1 MITPAFELSQDPDFL
16 TIIIKIPY
24 ARASE
29 FDVYFEGEDF
39 KFYAKPYFLRQPDI
53 FFFFNFFFFSPLC
66 RLTLPGR
73 VVEDGREKASYNT
86 DEGIRTFTI
95 QLPKEIPGQ
104 CFEGLDMLTSLLTPK
119 KLKLATP
126 LVEEIGTAKKKSEE
140 EDDDFDWEIEQTPYE
155 ETAESTLQQKYCYG
169 FGNLHSAVLQR
180 LQDELTD
187 VIDIKDADRV
197 PVSERRR
204 KRLAAEAAKFD
215 PDHYLADFFEDEAIE
230 HVLKYKPWW
239 IDAHKKKIALQH
251 QEHDGQ
257 TFVLF
262 SEEER
267 EQLRKFKNK
276 SYLLDKRTRHHI
288 YLGLIDILLAYCYE
302 ICVNEGDKNVESPW
316 NVRKLSATLCWLE
329 SFTSIHEVLVSFGRR
344 VLCYPLYRHF
354 RLVTRAIDDAVMIL
368 QLGKGAVLKC
378 LLDIHKIFREN
389 DPSYI
394 LNDLF
399 ITDYC
404 IWIQKI
410 KSKKLAALA
419 ESLQKTTLTKS
430 HTGLE
435 LEELE
440 AAAVLVQEEESKLKA
455 AGSVSKQ
462 QLPSSESDTSDS
474 EESSNTSSSE
484 TEASDSDEQE
494 PSTSE
499 DGKINSSQD
508 TLQEERTAPVIDCNG
523 LRPDTNTSMFEVSD
537 EKAKVSLQ
545 STSIPG
551 KLIKELEKQ
560 MHTAIRLSEQPEGL
574 ATTSCAVSQ
583 QQENFAS
590 EPDSLAKDAIGKGNF
605 LEVSSKK
612 NPFLFLCSTNEDE
625 D

>member
-1 MITPAFELSQDPDFL
+1 
-16 TIIIKIPY
+16 
-24 ARASE
+24 
-29 FDVYFEGEDF
+29 
-39 KFYAKPYFLRQPDI
+39 
-53 FFFFNFFFFSPLC
+53 
-66 RLTLPGR
+66 
-73 VVEDGREKASYNT
+73 
-86 DEGIRTFTI
+86 
-95 QLPKEIPGQ
+95 
-104 CFEGLDMLTSLLTPK
+104 
-119 KLKLATP
+119 
-126 LVEEIGTAKKKSEE
+126 
-140 EDDDFDWEIEQTPYE
+140 
-155 ETAESTLQQKYCYG
+155 
-169 FGNLHSAVLQR
+169 
-180 LQDELTD
+180 
-187 VIDIKDADRV
+187 
-197 PVSERRR
+197 
-204 KRLAAEAAKFD
+204 
-215 PDHYLADFFEDEAIE
+215 
-230 HVLKYKPWW
+230 
-239 IDAHKKKIALQH
+239 
-251 QEHDGQ
+251 
-257 TFVLF
+257 
-262 SEEER
+262 
-267 EQLRKFKNK
+267 
-276 SYLLDKRTRHHI
+276 
-288 YLGLIDILLAYCYE
+288 
-302 ICVNEGDKNVESPW
+302 
-316 NVRKLSATLCWLE
+316 
-329 SFTSIHEVLVSFGRR
+329 SFTSVHEVLVSFGRR
-344 VLCYPLYRHF
+344 VVCYPLYRHF

-419 ESLQKTTLTKS
+419 DSLQKATLTKS

-440 AAAVLVQEEESKLKA
+440 AAALLVQEEESKLKA

-462 QLPSSESDTSDS
+462 QLPSSESETSDS
-474 EESSNTSSSE
+474 EESSSTSSSE

-508 TLQEERTAPVIDCNG
+508 TLQEERTDPLIDCNG
-523 LRPDTNTSMFEVSD
+523 LRQDTNTSMFEVSD

-545 STSIPG
+545 STSVPG

-583 QQENFAS
+583 QQENSAS
-590 EPDSLAKDAIGKGNF
+590 EPDSLSKDAVGKGNF